1 MRVEFFLFVLS
12 LLFFVS
18 ILTDKLSS
26 KLGVPA
32 LVMFLL
38 VGMVFGSDGLGV
50 TFDNINVA
58 EAIGTVALSVIL
70 FSGGMDT
77 KIEEIRPVV
86 KEGLILSTLGVFLTA
101 AITGVLTWLLMK
113 WTHAGTVLALPTALL
128 IAATISSTD
137 SASVFSILRSKGLL
151 LKHNLRPMLELESG
165 SNDPMAA
172 ILTTVMI
179 SVVGAA
185 GHPNVWMI
193 ILTVVLQLTLG
204 FVMGFL
210 FGKFLVWMMN
220 KVNIQNESLYPILVL
235 TSCIFIFSATS
246 FTKGNAFL
254 AVYIG
259 GLVFGNSKFQH
270 KRSTVNFLDG
280 ITWLSQLGMFLTLGL
295 LVSPRELFESQVLI
309 LGLIVSLIL
318 MFVSRPIAVFLS
330 LLPFKNLPF
339 KARAFVSWVGLK
351 GASPILFAIMCL
363 AADVPNARLIFNVV
377 FLCTL
382 VSLIVQGM
390 SLDKMAVWL
399 RMADKPAHKLQKV
412 TSFDIDLP
420 DEIKSAATEIQV
432 KAKMLTKGN
441 RLMDLGFPQNT
452 LVIMVKRGDSFFVP
466 TGQSELEAGDA
477 LLVITDNEQTLQ
489 STYKQIEEKEPQRK
503 PMILDDTYEF
513 LTEFTKMLVENKKV
527 ENKRKKEQKKRYRT
541 KKKANNTPQTTIQ
554 SENNK

>member
-1 MRVEFFLFVLS
+1 MRVEIFLFVLS

-38 VGMVFGSDGLGV
+38 VGMLFGSDGLGL
-50 TFDNINVA
+50 TFDNINLA
-58 EAIGTVALSVIL
+58 EAVGTVALSIIL

-77 KIEEIRPVV
+77 KIDEIRPVI
-86 KEGLILSTLGVFLTA
+86 KEGLVLSTIGVFLTA

-113 WTHAGTVLALPTALL
+113 WTHADTVLALPTALL
-128 IAATISSTD
+128 IASTISSTD

-193 ILTVVLQLTLG
+193 ILTVVLQLTIG

-280 ITWLSQLGMFLTLGL
+280 ITWLSQLSMFLTLGL
-295 LVSPRELFESQVLI
+295 LVSPRELFDPQVLI
-309 LGLIVSLIL
+309 LGFIVSLIL
-318 MFVSRPIAVFLS
+318 MLVSRPAAVFICLA
-330 LLPFKNLPF
+330 PFRNLPF
-339 KARAFVSWVGLK
+339 KARTFVSWVGLK

-399 RMADKPAHKLQKV
+399 DMAEKPAHRLQKV
-412 TSFDIDLP
+412 KSFDIDLP
-420 DEIKSAATEIQV
+420 DEIKSSATEIQV
-432 KAKMLTKGN
+432 KANMLENGN
-441 RLMDLGFPQNT
+441 RLMDMGFPQNT
-452 LVIMVKRGDSFFVP
+452 LVIMVKRGDNYFVP
-466 TGQSELEAGDA
+466 TGQSELQADDA

-489 STYKQIEEKEPQRK
+489 NTYKQIEEKEQQWK
-503 PMILDDTYEF
+503 PMFIDDTYGF
-513 LTEFTKMLVENKKV
+513 LTEFTKMFVENKRI
-527 ENKRKKEQKKRYRT
+527 ENKRKKEQKRRNKR
-541 KKKANNTPQTTIQ
+541 KKINNTQPITQA
-554 SENNK
+554 